1 MYPACFRSSYSRGFL
16 TVWLMLCIIPLPC
29 ARFLLKPSGLM
40 NSKRK
45 TAIAVTMSNMT
56 NIITHT
62 EALKGSEGGERI
74 VKMHGEGRD
83 KKNTDSRGI
92 SKILFHLIP
101 RNAEGDTVPL
111 LRDTI
116 TLMPVSTNG
125 TEKSMTSDRSS
136 FMVNEPTAIIAFLLY
151 TYRAGKR
158 KHLKKKTE

>member
-1 MYPACFRSSYSRGFL
+1 M
-16 TVWLMLCIIPLPC
+16 
-29 ARFLLKPSGLM
+29 
-40 NSKRK
+40 RK
-45 TAIAVTMSNMT
+45 CM
-56 NIITHT
+56 
-62 EALKGSEGGERI
+62 
-74 VKMHGEGRD
+74 GEGRD
-83 KKNTDSRGI
+83 KKNTDSREI

-136 FMVNEPTAIIAFLLY
+136 FIVNEPTAITAFLLN

-158 KHLKKKTE
+158 KHLKKNQTH